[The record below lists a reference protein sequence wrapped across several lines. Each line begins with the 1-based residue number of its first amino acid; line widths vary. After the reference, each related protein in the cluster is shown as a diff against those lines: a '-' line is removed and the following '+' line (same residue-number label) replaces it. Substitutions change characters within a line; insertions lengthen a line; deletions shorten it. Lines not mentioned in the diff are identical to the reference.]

1 MKHFLIYFLVFVVF
15 SSCSTL
21 GLSHKES
28 ETNSLSGIDNIDTLL
43 MDKISI
49 RAITI
54 ANNKVWYSADQS
66 RFGFVDLVSLQKK
79 EIVMGSDKKTEFRSI
94 AQTKNFIFVLSVAN
108 PALLFR
114 ISKADLSYELVYQ
127 ERHEKVFYDSMQFW
141 NDKEGIAIGDP
152 IGSSFS
158 MIVTKDSGKTWQK
171 IAESQ
176 LPKLEEGEAFFAASN
191 TTITTKKGK
200 TWVVSGGKQSRVF
213 LSNNKGKKWEVYTT
227 PIVQGKS
234 MTGIFT
240 ADFYDHKIG
249 FISGGNYE
257 KLEQNYDNKALTLN
271 GGKTWNL
278 VAQNLGFGYASC
290 VQFIPKSKGN
300 GLLSVGSSG
309 IFYSGDRGNTWK
321 QFSSDKFLY
330 TIRMV
335 NDSTAIAAGKNKI
348 ILIHFKK
355 NRK

>member
-1 MKHFLIYFLVFVVF
+1 MKQFLVYFLVFLTL
-15 SSCSTL
+15 SSCSSI
-21 GLSHKES
+21 GLRHS
-28 ETNSLSGIDNIDTLL
+28 ENQSIALSGIERVDTLL

-54 ANNKVWYSADQS
+54 ANDKVWYSADKS
-66 RFGFVDLVSLQKK
+66 RFGCIDLVSLQKK
-79 EIVMGSDKKTEFRSI
+79 EIEIGSNKQTEFRSI
-94 AQTKNFIFVLSVAN
+94 AQTKHFIFVLSVAN
-108 PALLFR
+108 PALLYR
-114 ISKADLSYELVYQ
+114 IDKQDLSYELVYHEQ
-127 ERHEKVFYDSMQFW
+127 HEKVFYDSMQFW

-152 IGSSFS
+152 IASSFS
-158 MIVTKDSGKTWQK
+158 LIVTKDSGKTWQK
-171 IAESQ
+171 IPASQ

-191 TTITTKKGK
+191 TSIITKKEK

-213 LSNNKGKKWEVYTT
+213 FSNNKGKNWEVYST

-240 ADFYDHKIG
+240 ADFYNDKIG

-257 KLEQNYDNKALTLN
+257 NLEQNYDNKALTLD

-290 VQFIPKSKGN
+290 VQYVPRSKGN
-300 GLLSVGSSG
+300 ELVSVGASG
-309 IFYSGDRGNTWK
+309 IFYSGDRGHTWK
-321 QFSSDKFLY
+321 QFSSDKTLY
-330 TIRMV
+330 TIRMI
-335 NDSTAIAAGKNKI
+335 NDVTAVATGKNKI

-355 NRK
+355 